1 MYRINKIALMITILI
16 FILITCF
23 CSFVESCFYEN
34 KIIKLTKVAN
44 TVTLKIAEDAAIENI
59 KGTTNNKTVGKSN
72 EWTLRISAIGLCGT
86 ISNGT
91 DSKTLDKYIGHFE
104 NTKKSKGNIGLAAH
118 NRGYK
123 VNYFS
128 RIKELEKGDLIYYQ
142 YNDFKKAYEVE
153 KEKIILDTDWS
164 LLKNTEEN
172 YLTLITCLENVP
184 QKRRC
189 IIAKEKL

>member
-104 NTKKSKGNIGLAAH
+104 NTKKSKGNIGLAEH
-118 NRGYK
+118 HRGYK
-123 VNYFS
+123 VNYFKD
-128 RIKELEKGDLIYYQ
+128 IKKLKNGDIIQ
-142 YNDFKKAYEVE
+142 YFWNG
-153 KEKIILDTDWS
+153 KEYRYKVYKNYIIKDTDWS
-164 LLKNTEEN
+164 VLNTKNKEEI
-172 YLTLITCLENVP
+172 TLITCVENKP
-184 QKRRC
+184 EYRRC
-189 IIAKEKL
+189 VKGIKIN